1 MVVQSPEVGGE
12 MTLGYQTAAHTPVHS
27 TIRSLHS
34 TGNTRQV
41 GTAYT
46 CCVNTS
52 LTLARSVTA
61 EDSVKSS
68 CSNSE
73 SSRYL
78 IKLTGVGTGG
88 LVF

>member
-1 MVVQSPEVGGE
+1 MI
-12 MTLGYQTAAHTPVHS
+12 LGYQTAAHTPVHS
-27 TIRSLHS
+27 TIRCSLHS
-34 TGNTRQV
+34 TPLHGEHQA